1 MRDPDRLS
9 SSNGISDFER
19 ELLDAGKNESM
30 PSALCEQMERA
41 LGLGGAAPAGAPV
54 RARVE
59 AATGV
64 KASAMVWISAS
75 VVVLGVVGGIIGSFA
90 GARLGSGLFPPR
102 EVAPATAPAPSE
114 QPGAPAIAAT
124 SSPAIAAASSSASAG
139 TPAPAPGAIP
149 AAPAAAAALAVA
161 PIVHV
166 SPSPIAPMRRLVAV
180 ASLSRSRARIR
191 SAPRHGHDAAP
202 ASASSPSTAAAAVA
216 PAEVPT
222 PVASSVSADESTP
235 AAPSR
240 AGRWTPEPSKGSG
253 PPPSGDLRA
262 EIDLIDRARAA
273 LRAGDTSEALD
284 LLGRHAVRFSHGAL
298 APEETALRV
307 EALMRGG
314 RTAEARAYARRFIAA
329 NPASPLSERLR
340 RLVNAATT
348 AP

>member
-30 PSALCEQMERA
+30 PAALREQMERA

-64 KASAMVWISAS
+64 KASAMVWISAG
-75 VVVLGVVGGIIGSFA
+75 VVVLGVVGGIVGSFA
-90 GARLGSGLFPPR
+90 GARLGSRLFPPR
-102 EVAPATAPAPSE
+102 EVAPATARASSE
-114 QPGAPAIAAT
+114 QPAAP
-124 SSPAIAAASSSASAG
+124 SSAAASSSASAG
-139 TPAPAPGAIP
+139 TPATAPGAIP
-149 AAPAAAAALAVA
+149 AAPAAAAAPAVA

-166 SPSPIAPMRRLVAV
+166 SPSPIAPVRRLVAV

-202 ASASSPSTAAAAVA
+202 VSASSPSTAAAPVA

-222 PVASSVSADESTP
+222 PVASSVPADESTP

-240 AGRWTPEPSKGSG
+240 AGRSTPEPSKGSG

-284 LLGRHAVRFSHGAL
+284 LLGRHAVRFPHGAL

-329 NPASPLSERLR
+329 NPASPLSERMR
-340 RLVNAATT
+340 RLVNAAT